1 MEEEFLEWTR
11 QFIDNVH
18 RDNNT
23 HRVFREYSMERMR
36 DTIYYVKPWFGDSI
50 ELKFNLKR
58 KYRKNCKI

>member
-18 RDNNT
+18 SDNNT
-23 HRVFREYSMERMR
+23 HRVFREYSMERVR
-36 DTIYYVKPWFGDSI
+36 DTIYYVKSWFGDSI